1 MDTPQYRVERGLGL
15 ILDDRLWQQSIGIE
29 RHFDSVRSAQARTWT
44 HDERSLVDTIRMGIH
59 DLGSE
64 HRSNDASVR
73 SMRYSAVL
81 ADRLWSMVEI
91 ERTRVCVGFVL

>member
-15 ILDDRLWQQSIGIE
+15 ILDDRLWQQFIGIE
-29 RHFDSVRSAQARTWT
+29 RHFDLVRSVQAWTWT
-44 HDERSLVDTIRMGIH
+44 HDERSLVNTIRMGIH
-59 DLGSE
+59 DLGPE

-91 ERTRVCVGFVL
+91 ERLRVCV